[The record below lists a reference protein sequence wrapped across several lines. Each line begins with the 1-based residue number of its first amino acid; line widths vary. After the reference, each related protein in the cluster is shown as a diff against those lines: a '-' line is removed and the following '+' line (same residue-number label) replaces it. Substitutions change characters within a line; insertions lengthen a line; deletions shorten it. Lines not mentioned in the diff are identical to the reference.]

1 MLSIRPKLRLT
12 KEVCNRHC
20 VTGVTGTL
28 TQPSCLASMTVY
40 FFSFL
45 SLVKHI
51 KINKKEDFKSRADM
65 NRVKKTH
72 ANRLIF
78 DSFNE

>member
-28 TQPSCLASMTVY
+28 TQPSCLGSMTVLV
-40 FFSFL
+40 FSFL
-45 SLVKHI
+45 SPILTIQSSCTGAGQSSGLEAGQHRDLVG
-51 KINKKEDFKSRADM
+51 DFT
-65 NRVKKTH
+65 N
-72 ANRLIF
+72 
-78 DSFNE
+78 